1 MKNLFYLSAFIFPSL
16 VFGGPFGFDIGKN
29 LSDYSGVDFSKQEK
43 KSWYIA
49 KNVPTPNKLMDMYVL
64 RTTDSSG
71 ICFIKGISNTIK
83 TSKYGTE
90 LNSQYENVRGAI
102 KKKYQAEYKEKKT
115 NFLQSGSLWD
125 DSQYYM
131 MGLLK
136 KDRYKYSEFTAKDS
150 TSQIQSIF
158 IVQSALSTESGY
170 ISIEYYGKNV
180 GDCDALDSADDADG
194 F

>member
-1 MKNLFYLSAFIFPSL
+1 MKYIFYLSAFIFPSL
-16 VFGGPFGFDIGKN
+16 IFGGPFGFDIEKN
-29 LSDYSGVDFSKQEK
+29 LVDYPSVEFTKQEE

-49 KNVPTPNKLMDMYVL
+49 KNVPTPNKLMELYVV
-64 RTTDSSG
+64 RATESSG
-71 ICFIKGISNTIK
+71 ICFIKGVSKTIK

-90 LNSQYENVRGAI
+90 LNTQYENVRSSLVE
-102 KKKYQAEYKEKKT
+102 KYKPNYKEKKT

-125 DSQYYM
+125 ESQYYM

-136 KDRYKYSEFTAKDS
+136 KDRFKFSKFTARDQ
-150 TSQIQSIF
+150 TNQIQDIF
-158 IVQSALSTESGY
+158 ILQSALGTESGY